1 MQGVDYCVMYS
12 VMCDVAVCR
21 VVACCS
27 FVSNNNNMWGSKY
40 LVWTLHKQ

>member
-1 MQGVDYCVMYS
+1 MTVVTMYS
-12 VMCDVAVCR
+12 VRCDVAVCR

>member
-1 MQGVDYCVMYS
+1 MYS
-12 VMCDVAVCR
+12 VMCYCGVVCR